1 MKNQD
6 YKYESK
12 FIIDK
17 KFFYFFKKYNQTFIE
32 KKILKKEH

>member
-17 KFFYFFKKYNQTFIE
+17 NFLFFKKYNQTFIE